1 MAINVSGT
9 KNTGEKVPGKSLRAV
24 IVFATAVAMAAFQ
37 IYTAGVRPFPGVI
50 QRVVHLVFVMV
61 LVFLMYP
68 FKSKSDDAEE
78 TKVPVE
84 NRPLSIIDILL
95 VLVSIFI
102 GAYVFIEYE
111 ALSFRTG
118 MPNLLDSFT
127 SLVGILLV
135 LEATRR
141 MIGWPFVIICLV
153 GFAYVG
159 LGQYLPSFMAHTGFT
174 FEETINFNFF
184 STEGVLGLPLGVSST
199 TIACFIIFGAFL
211 SVSGAGSL
219 FIDMGLAL
227 FGRFRGGPA
236 KAAILGCCLFGMITG
251 SQVAAVAAV
260 GVFTIPLMIRSGY
273 QPMTAASITALAG
286 TGGMLVP
293 PVMGAVAFI
302 IPDMIGGSYWDVCRA
317 ELIPGLFFY
326 VTVYMLVE
334 LQAAKLGLKGLPKS
348 DLPQIGKLLVER
360 GYMILPIIVLLFA
373 IAVMKMSPVKAGFW
387 SIVCTV
393 LVSYIRPATR
403 MTFKKIVTA
412 FEKGAKGCLI
422 VAVCCAS
429 AGLITG
435 VISMTGM
442 GERFSDILIMLSG
455 GSLLPLLFLTMIASL
470 VIGLPLPPVTCYL
483 ILAVIAAPALIKAGV
498 TPMAAHLFVF
508 FFGALGNI
516 SPPAAPTS
524 FTAAGLAGTD
534 PMKTTNITFVYCLPA
549 FFVPYLYVFRNE
561 LLLMGAPLSIVA
573 VIITSFLGISCM
585 AVAFNGFLLKNT
597 KMFERFMFLV
607 TGIALIYPNWMVNV
621 AGFIVAGILV
631 LTQLLSVKR
640 QAAVAAVKID

>member
-1 MAINVSGT
+1 MADLSGA
-9 KNTGEKVPGKSLRAV
+9 KNAPASVPGKSLRSV
-24 IVFATAVAMAAFQ
+24 IIFVVAVAMTAFQ
-37 IYTAGVRPFPGVI
+37 LYTAGVRPFPGVI
-50 QRVVHLVFVMV
+50 QRIVHLVFVMI
-61 LVFLMYP
+61 LVFLMFP
-68 FKSKSDDAEE
+68 LKSRSDDAEE
-78 TKVPVE
+78 TKVAVE
-84 NRPLSIIDILL
+84 NRPLSWIDVIL
-95 VLVSIFI
+95 VLVSLFI
-102 GAYVFIEYE
+102 GAYVFVEYE

-118 MPNLLDSFT
+118 MPNMLDSFT

-141 MIGWPFVIICLV
+141 MIGWPFIIICLV

-159 LGQYLPSFMAHTGFT
+159 LGQYLPSAISHTGFS

-184 STEGVLGLPLGVSST
+184 STEGILGLPLGVSST

-219 FIDMGLAL
+219 FIDLGLAL

-302 IPDMIGGSYWDVCRA
+302 IPDMIGGTYWDVCRA

-334 LQAAKLGLKGLPKS
+334 LQSAKLGLKGLPKS
-348 DLPQIGKLLVER
+348 ELPKIGKLLKER
-360 GYMILPIIVLLFA
+360 GYMILPIIVLLLA
-373 IAVMKMSPVKAGFW
+373 IAVVKLSPVKAGFW
-387 SIVCTV
+387 AIACCV

-403 MTFKKIVTA
+403 MTLRKIITA

-422 VAVCCAS
+422 VAICCAS

-455 GSLLPLLFLTMIASL
+455 GSLFPLLFLTMIASL
-470 VIGLPLPPVTCYL
+470 IIGLPLPPVTCYL

-498 TPMAAHLFVF
+498 NPMAAHLFVF

-534 PMKTTNITFVYCLPA
+534 PMKTTNVTFLYCLPA
-549 FFVPYLYVFRNE
+549 FTVPYLYVFRNE
-561 LLLMGAPLSIVA
+561 LLLMGSPLN
-573 VIITSFLGISCM
+573 IIAIITTSFLGICCM
-585 AVAFNGFLLKNT
+585 AVTFNGFLFKSIT
-597 KMFERFMFLV
+597 VVERLIFLIV
-607 TGIALIYPNWMVNV
+607 GIALIYPNWMANV
-621 AGFIVAGILV
+621 AGVVVGGIMAV
-631 LTQLLSVKR
+631 TQLVFVKR
-640 QAAVAAVKID
+640 QAHIAAIE

>member
-1 MAINVSGT
+1 MAGLTETRTAPAKS
-9 KNTGEKVPGKSLRAV
+9 PGRSLRSIIILIAA
-24 IVFATAVAMAAFQ
+24 IGMSAFQ

-50 QRVVHLVFVMV
+50 QRIVHLVFVMI

-68 FKSKSDDAEE
+68 LKARSDDSQEANI
-78 TKVPVE
+78 PVE
-84 NRPLSIIDILL
+84 NRVLSPVDIIL
-95 VLVSIFI
+95 VLVSVFI
-102 GAYVFIEYE
+102 GAYVFVEYE

-118 MPNLLDSFT
+118 MPNLLDSSVSF
-127 SLVGILLV
+127 VGIILV

-141 MIGWPFVIICLV
+141 MIGLPFIVICLL
-153 GFAYVG
+153 GFLYVAV
-159 LGQYLPSFMAHTGFT
+159 GQYLPSFISHTGFT

-184 STEGVLGLPLGVSST
+184 STEGILGLPLGVSST

-211 SVSGAGSL
+211 NVSGAGSL
-219 FIDMGLAL
+219 FIDIGLAL

-236 KAAILGCCLFGMITG
+236 KAAIMACCLFGMITG

-260 GVFTIPLMIRSGY
+260 GVFTIPLMIRTGY

-302 IPDMIGGSYWDVCRA
+302 IPDMIGGTYWDVCRA
-317 ELIPGLFFY
+317 QLIPGLFFY
-326 VTVYMLVE
+326 VAVYMLVE
-334 LQAAKLGLKGLPKS
+334 LQSAKLGLKGVPKS
-348 DLPQIGKLLVER
+348 DLPKIGKVLKER
-360 GYMILPIIVLLFA
+360 GYMVLPVVVLLFA
-373 IAVMKMSPVKAGFW
+373 IAVLKLSPVKAGFW
-387 SIVCTV
+387 SIVCCV
-393 LVSYIRPATR
+393 VVSYVRPATR
-403 MTFKKIVTA
+403 MTFKKIITA
-412 FEKGAKGCLI
+412 FEKGAKACLI

-483 ILAVIAAPALIKAGV
+483 ILAVIAAPALVKAGV
-498 TPMAAHLFVF
+498 NPMAAHLFVF

-561 LLLMGAPLSIVA
+561 LLLMGAPVNIA
-573 VIITSFLGISCM
+573 AIIITSFLGISCM
-585 AVAFNGFLLKNT
+585 AVAFHGYLLKNAT
-597 KMFERFMFLV
+597 VVERFVFMI
-607 TGIALIYPNWMVNV
+607 TGIALIYPNWMINLGGAVV
-621 AGFIVAGILV
+621 TAVLV
-631 LTQLLSVKR
+631 VTQLVFLKR
-640 QAAVAAVKID
+640 QTAIAAVKAH

>member
-1 MAINVSGT
+1 MTDSTGT
-9 KNTGEKVPGKSLRAV
+9 NPATAKPGGKSLRS
-24 IVFATAVAMAAFQ
+24 IIIFITAVGMAAFQ

-50 QRVVHLVFVMV
+50 QRIVHLVFVMV

-68 FKSKSDDAEE
+68 LRAKSTDKEE
-78 TKVPVE
+78 TNIPMEDRK
-84 NRPLSIIDILL
+84 LSVLDVLL
-95 VLVSIFI
+95 VLVSVFI
-102 GAYVFIEYE
+102 GSYVFIEYE

-118 MPNLLDSFT
+118 MPNLLDSCVSFA
-127 SLVGILLV
+127 GILLV

-141 MIGWPFVIICLV
+141 MIGWPFIIICLL
-153 GFAYVG
+153 GFVYVAF
-159 LGQYLPSFMAHTGFT
+159 GQYLPAFMAHTGFS

-184 STEGVLGLPLGVSST
+184 STEGILGLPLGVSST

-211 SVSGAGSL
+211 NVSGAGSL

-236 KAAILGCCLFGMITG
+236 KAAILACCLFGMITG

-260 GVFTIPLMIRSGY
+260 GVFTIPLMVRTGY

-302 IPDMIGGSYWDVCRA
+302 IPDMIGGTYWDVCRSQ
-317 ELIPGLFFY
+317 LIPGLFFY
-326 VTVYMLVE
+326 VAVYMLVE
-334 LQAAKLGLKGLPKS
+334 LQSAKLGLKGVPKS
-348 DLPQIGKLLVER
+348 ELPAMGKVLKER
-360 GYMILPIIVLLFA
+360 GYMILPIIVLLLA
-373 IAVMKMSPVKAGFW
+373 IAVLKFSPVKAGFW
-387 SIVCTV
+387 AIVCCV
-393 LVSYIRPATR
+393 LVSYISPKTR
-403 MTFKKIVTA
+403 MTPKKILLA
-412 FEKGAKGCLI
+412 FQKGAKGCLI
-422 VAVCCAS
+422 VAICCAS

-455 GSLLPLLFLTMIASL
+455 ESLLPLLFLTMIASL

-498 TPMAAHLFVF
+498 NPMAAHLFVF

-534 PMKTTNITFVYCLPA
+534 PMKTTNITFMYCLPA

-561 LLLMGAPLSIVA
+561 LLLMGSPLNIVA
-573 VIITSFLGISCM
+573 IIITSFLGISCM
-585 AVAFNGFLLKNT
+585 AVAFHGYLLKNI
-597 KMFERFMFLV
+597 KVLERLLFLL
-607 TGIALIYPNWMVNV
+607 TGIGLIYPNWVINV
-621 AGFIVAGILV
+621 VALVMAGIL
-631 LTQLLSVKR
+631 TGIQLISVRR
-640 QAAVAAVKID
+640 QAVVSLVK

>member
-1 MAINVSGT
+1 MADLT
-9 KNTGEKVPGKSLRAV
+9 HAKNTVAEAPGKSLRSIIILIAAV
-24 IVFATAVAMAAFQ
+24 GMTAFQ

-50 QRVVHLVFVMV
+50 QRIVHLVFVMV
-61 LVFLMYP
+61 LVFLMFP
-68 FKSKSDDAEE
+68 LRSKDDDSEE

-84 NRPLSIIDILL
+84 NRPLSIIDIVL

-102 GAYVFIEYE
+102 GAYVFVEYE

-127 SLVGILLV
+127 SLAGIILV

-141 MIGWPFVIICLV
+141 MIGWPFIIICLL
-153 GFAYVG
+153 GFVYVAI
-159 LGQYLPSFMAHTGFT
+159 GQYLPSFMAHTGFT

-184 STEGVLGLPLGVSST
+184 STEGILGLPLGVSST

-211 SVSGAGSL
+211 NVSGAGSL
-219 FIDMGLAL
+219 FIDIGLAL

-236 KAAILGCCLFGMITG
+236 KAAILACCLFGMITG

-260 GVFTIPLMIRSGY
+260 GVFTIPLMIRTGY
-273 QPMTAASITALAG
+273 QPITAASITALAG

-302 IPDMIGGSYWDVCRA
+302 IPDMIGGTYWDVCRA

-326 VTVYMLVE
+326 TTVYMLVE
-334 LQAAKLGLKGLPKS
+334 LQSAKLGLKGLPKS
-348 DLPQIGKLLVER
+348 DLPRIGKLLMER
-360 GYMILPIIVLLFA
+360 GYMVLPIFVLLFA
-373 IAVMKMSPVKAGFW
+373 IAVLKLSPVKAGFW

-403 MTFKKIVTA
+403 MTLKKIILA

-422 VAVCCAS
+422 VAICCAS

-455 GSLLPLLFLTMIASL
+455 GSLFPLLFLTMIASL

-561 LLLMGAPLSIVA
+561 LMLMGTPLSIVA
-573 VIITSFLGISCM
+573 IIITSFLGISCM
-585 AVAFNGFLLKNT
+585 AVAFNGFLFKNT
-597 KMFERFMFLV
+597 SFVERLIFLV
-607 TGIALIYPNWMVNV
+607 TGVALIYPNWMINV
-621 AGFIVAGILV
+621 AGLVVAGILV
-631 LTQLLSVKR
+631 TMQFLFVRR
-640 QAAVAAVKID
+640 QAQAAAVK

>member
-1 MAINVSGT
+1 MAINLNGT
-9 KNTGEKVPGKSLRAV
+9 KNAGEKVAGKSLGAV

-68 FKSKSDDAEE
+68 FRSKSDDAEE
-78 TKVPVE
+78 TKIPVE

-273 QPMTAASITALAG
+273 QPITAASITALAG

-334 LQAAKLGLKGLPKS
+334 LQAARLGLKGLPKS
-348 DLPQIGKLLVER
+348 DLPRIGKLLVER
-360 GYMILPIIVLLFA
+360 GYMILPIVVLLFA

-393 LVSYIRPATR
+393 LVSYIRPSTR

-455 GSLLPLLFLTMIASL
+455 GSLFPLLFLTMIASL

-534 PMKTTNITFVYCLPA
+534 PMKTTNITFVRCLPA

-561 LLLMGAPLSIVA
+561 LLLMGAPLSIAA

-597 KMFERFMFLV
+597 TMFERFMFLV

>member
-1 MAINVSGT
+1 MADLADPKISAAKIWGR
-9 KNTGEKVPGKSLRAV
+9 SLRS
-24 IVFATAVAMAAFQ
+24 IIILITAVGMTAFQ

-50 QRVVHLVFVMV
+50 QRIVHLAFVMV
-61 LVFLMYP
+61 LIFLMYP
-68 FKSKSDDAEE
+68 LKAKTTDKEE
-78 TKVPVE
+78 ANIPVE
-84 NRPLSIIDILL
+84 DRPLSFVDILL
-95 VLVSIFI
+95 VLVSVFM
-102 GAYVFIEYE
+102 GGYVFVEYE

-118 MPNLLDSFT
+118 MPNLLDSCVSF
-127 SLVGILLV
+127 VGILLV

-141 MIGWPFVIICLV
+141 MIGWPFIIICLL
-153 GFAYVG
+153 GFLYVG
-159 LGQYLPSFMAHTGFT
+159 IGQYLPSFLSHIGYT

-211 SVSGAGSL
+211 NVSGAGTL
-219 FIDMGLAL
+219 FIDIGLAL

-236 KAAILGCCLFGMITG
+236 KAAILACCLFGMITG

-260 GVFTIPLMIRSGY
+260 GVFAIPLMIRTGY

-302 IPDMIGGSYWDVCRA
+302 IPDMIGGTYWDVCRA
-317 ELIPGLFFY
+317 QLIPGLFFY
-326 VTVYMLVE
+326 VAVYMLVE
-334 LQAAKLGLKGLPKS
+334 LQSAKLGLKGVSKS
-348 DLPQIGKLLVER
+348 DLPRIGKVLKER

-373 IAVMKMSPVKAGFW
+373 ISVLKLSPVKSGFW
-387 SIVCTV
+387 AIVCCV
-393 LVSYIRPATR
+393 LVSYIRQETR
-403 MTFKKIVTA
+403 MTFKKIMTA

-422 VAVCCAS
+422 VAICCAS

-498 TPMAAHLFVF
+498 NPMAAHLFVF

-524 FTAAGLAGTD
+524 FAAAGIAGTD

-561 LLLMGAPLSIVA
+561 LLLMGTPMNIAA
-573 VIITSFLGISCM
+573 IIIASFLGISCM
-585 AVAFNGFLLKNT
+585 AVAFNGYLFKRTSLL
-597 KMFERFMFLV
+597 ERLV
-607 TGIALIYPNWMVNV
+607 FVITGIALIYPNRMINMVGIVGAGVLV
-621 AGFIVAGILV
+621 AIQFIFA
-631 LTQLLSVKR
+631 KR
-640 QAAVAAVKID
+640 QAVTA

>member
-1 MAINVSGT
+1 MADLSGS
-9 KNTGEKVPGKSLRAV
+9 KNGPAKVPGKSLRSMVILIAAV
-24 IVFATAVAMAAFQ
+24 GMTAFQ

-50 QRVVHLVFVMV
+50 QRIVHLVFVMV
-61 LVFLMYP
+61 LVYLMYP
-68 FKSKSDDAEE
+68 LKTRDDDAQE
-78 TKVPVE
+78 TKIALE
-84 NRPLSIIDILL
+84 DRPFSVADIIL
-95 VLVSIFI
+95 VLVSLFI
-102 GAYVFIEYE
+102 GVYVFVEYE

-118 MPNLLDSFT
+118 MPNMLDTLT
-127 SLVGILLV
+127 SVAGIVLV

-141 MIGWPFVIICLV
+141 MIGWPFVIICLI
-153 GFAYVG
+153 GFLYVG
-159 LGQYLPSFMAHTGFT
+159 AGQYLPSFIAHTGFS
-174 FEETINFNFF
+174 FEETVNFNFF
-184 STEGVLGLPLGVSST
+184 STEGILGLPLGVSST

-211 SVSGAGSL
+211 SVSGAGTL

-236 KAAILGCCLFGMITG
+236 KAAIMGCCLFGMITG

-260 GVFTIPLMIRSGY
+260 GVFTIPLMIRAGY
-273 QPMTAASITALAG
+273 QPITAASITALAG

-302 IPDMIGGSYWDVCRA
+302 IPDMIGGTYWDVCRS

-348 DLPQIGKLLVER
+348 ELPKMGKLLKER
-360 GYMILPIIVLLFA
+360 GYMILPIVVLLAA
-373 IAVMKMSPVKAGFW
+373 IAVVKMSPVKAGFW
-387 SIVCTV
+387 SIVCCV

-403 MTFKKIVTA
+403 MTPRKIITA

-422 VAVCCAS
+422 VAICCAS

-442 GERFSDILIMLSG
+442 GERFSDVLIMLSG

-498 TPMAAHLFVF
+498 NPMAAHLFVF

-534 PMKTTNITFVYCLPA
+534 PMKTTNVTFLYCLPA
-549 FFVPYLYVFRNE
+549 FTVPYLYVFRNE
-561 LLLMGAPLSIVA
+561 LLLMGTPLSIVA
-573 VIITSFLGISCM
+573 VVATSFLGICCM
-585 AVAFNGFLLKNT
+585 AATFNGYLFKHITPLERLIFLI
-597 KMFERFMFLV
+597 V
-607 TGIALIYPNWMVNV
+607 GIALIYPNWIANGAGLV
-621 AGFIVAGILV
+621 AGGILAAMQV
-631 LTQLLSVKR
+631 IWVKR
-640 QAAVAAVKID
+640 RAYVAATK

>member
-1 MAINVSGT
+1 MVDRNDNKIEPVKVSKKT
-9 KNTGEKVPGKSLRAV
+9 LRSV
-24 IVFATAVAMAAFQ
+24 IILLAAVAMTAFQ

-50 QRVVHLVFVMV
+50 QRIIHLAFV
-61 LVFLMYP
+61 LVLIYLMYP
-68 FKSKSDDAEE
+68 LKTKGDDSQE
-78 TKVPVE
+78 TKIALEDRAFSPFDVFF
-84 NRPLSIIDILL
+84 
-95 VLVSIFI
+95 VLISLFI
-102 GAYVFIEYE
+102 GVYVFLEYE

-118 MPNLLDSFT
+118 MPNLLDTIT
-127 SLVGILLV
+127 SVAGILLV

-141 MIGWPFVIICLV
+141 MIGWAFVIICLV
-153 GFAYVG
+153 GFVYVG
-159 LGQYLPSFMAHTGFT
+159 LGQYLPSFVAHTGFS
-174 FEETINFNFF
+174 FEETVNFNFF

-211 SVSGAGSL
+211 SVSGAGTL

-236 KAAILGCCLFGMITG
+236 KAAIMGCCLFGMITG

-260 GVFTIPLMIRSGY
+260 GVFTIPLMIRAGY
-273 QPMTAASITALAG
+273 QPVTAASITALAG

-302 IPDMIGGSYWDVCRA
+302 IPDMIGGTYWDVCRS

-326 VTVYMLVE
+326 VVVYMLVE
-334 LQAAKLGLKGLPKS
+334 FQAAKLGLKGLPKS
-348 DLPQIGKLLVER
+348 ELPKIGKLLKER
-360 GYMILPIIVLLFA
+360 GYMILPIVVLLVA
-373 IAVMKMSPVKAGFW
+373 IALVKMSPVKAGFW
-387 SIVCTV
+387 SIVCCV

-403 MTFKKIVTA
+403 MTPRKIIEA
-412 FEKGAKGCLI
+412 FERGAKGCLI
-422 VAVCCAS
+422 VAICCAS

-435 VISMTGM
+435 VISMTGL

-498 TPMAAHLFVF
+498 NPMAAHLFVF

-516 SPPAAPTS
+516 SPPAAPVS

-534 PMKTTNITFVYCLPA
+534 PMKTTNITFLYCLPA
-549 FFVPYLYVFRNE
+549 FTVPYLYVFRNE
-561 LLLMGAPLSIVA
+561 LLLMGTPLNIVG
-573 VIITSFLGISCM
+573 VVTTSFLGICCM
-585 AVAFNGFLLKNT
+585 AAAFNGFLLRNINPI
-597 KMFERFMFLV
+597 ERAIFLFI
-607 TGIALIYPNWMVNV
+607 GIAFIYPNWMANV
-621 AGFIVAGILV
+621 AGLVAGCIMAAM
-631 LTQLLSVKR
+631 QLISLKR
-640 QAAVAAVKID
+640 KTYVPAMK

>member
-1 MAINVSGT
+1 MAGLADAKSAVAKNSGR
-9 KNTGEKVPGKSLRAV
+9 SLRSIIILIAAV
-24 IVFATAVAMAAFQ
+24 GMTAFQ

-50 QRVVHLVFVMV
+50 QRIVHLVFVMV

-68 FKSKSDDAEE
+68 LKAKSTDKEE
-78 TKVPVE
+78 ANIPVE
-84 NRPLSIIDILL
+84 NRPLSAIDLILFFIS
-95 VLVSIFI
+95 VFI
-102 GAYVFIEYE
+102 GGYVFIEYE

-118 MPNLLDSFT
+118 MPNLLDSCVSFA
-127 SLVGILLV
+127 GILLV

-141 MIGWPFVIICLV
+141 MIGWPFIIICLV
-153 GFAYVG
+153 GFLYVG
-159 LGQYLPSFMAHTGFT
+159 IGQYLPTFISHTGYT

-184 STEGVLGLPLGVSST
+184 STEGILGLPLGVSST

-211 SVSGAGSL
+211 NVSGAGTL
-219 FIDMGLAL
+219 FIDIGLAL

-236 KAAILGCCLFGMITG
+236 KAAILACCLFGMITG

-260 GVFTIPLMIRSGY
+260 GVFTIPLMIRTGY

-302 IPDMIGGSYWDVCRA
+302 IPDMIGGTYWDVCRA
-317 ELIPGLFFY
+317 QLIPGLFFY
-326 VTVYMLVE
+326 VAVYMLVE
-334 LQAAKLGLKGLPKS
+334 LQSAKLGLKGIPKS
-348 DLPQIGKLLVER
+348 DLPKIGKVLKER
-360 GYMILPIIVLLFA
+360 GYMILPIIVLLFSIA
-373 IAVMKMSPVKAGFW
+373 ILKLSPVKSGFW
-387 SIVCTV
+387 AIVCCV

-403 MTFKKIVTA
+403 MTFKKIITA

-422 VAVCCAS
+422 VAICCAS

-442 GERFSDILIMLSG
+442 GERFSDVLIMLSG

-498 TPMAAHLFVF
+498 NPMAAHLFVF

-561 LLLMGAPLSIVA
+561 LLLMGSPLNIVA
-573 VIITSFLGISCM
+573 IILTSFLGISCM

-597 KMFERFMFLV
+597 NVLERFLFMIA
-607 TGIALIYPNWMVNV
+607 GIALIYPNWMINV
-621 AGFIVAGILV
+621 AGLIFAGVLVTSQFVFI
-631 LTQLLSVKR
+631 KR
-640 QAAVAAVKID
+640 QALAVKLELK